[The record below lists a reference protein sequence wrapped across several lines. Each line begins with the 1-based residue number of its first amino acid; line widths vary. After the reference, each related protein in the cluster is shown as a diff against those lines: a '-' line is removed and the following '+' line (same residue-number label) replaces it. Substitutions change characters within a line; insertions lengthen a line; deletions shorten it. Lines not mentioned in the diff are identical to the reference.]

1 MINEMRED
9 GYQVTELCAAF
20 ELSKSSYYAARKRPP
35 SKRAKENEV
44 IVSKIKEI
52 HEDRH
57 LKVYGSPRMT
67 TELQVEHGLSCSENR
82 VARLMAKN
90 GLQARY
96 KAAFRP
102 KTTTEDP
109 TQKASPNILANT
121 EPPSVPG
128 QVCVSDITYVA
139 TREGWLYL
147 AVVIDL
153 YSRAVV
159 GWSVA
164 ETMRTFLVT
173 SALAETMHTFL
184 VTSALAKAMSNLP
197 QGTRP
202 LFHSDRGCQYTSKA
216 FRKVIALYGLPQ
228 SMSAKGYCYGV
239 PRRMNGSSFNC
250 ARDGSLASRYRSAG
264 TGIKPPGAAVFRKG
278 MVVSDHGKGVLKTSG
293 RNQGDERKRTT
304 DHASKFP
311 LDVVRI
317 GGRSNS
323 KISPRET
330 CLLLGRQPV
339 YRWHDLDSGSCME
352 RGNLFSDAKGNPQA
366 VDPARENTNAENR
379 DGAARSSVEAS
390 VMEVERRCCIIQ
402 LETWDNLET
411 RRIS

>member
-67 TELQVEHGLSCSENR
+67 TELQEEHGLSCSENR

-102 KTTTEDP
+102 KTTTQDP

-121 EPPSVPG
+121 EPPSAPG

-159 GWSVA
+159 GWSV
-164 ETMRTFLVT
+164 
-173 SALAETMHTFL
+173 AETMHTFL

-228 SMSAKGYCYGV
+228 SMSAKGYCYDNAANESFFASLKRESF
-239 PRRMNGSSFNC
+239 PEDCCFDTKAKARRTIFDYLEVFYNDKRRHSSLGN
-250 ARDGSLASRYRSAG
+250 
-264 TGIKPPGAAVFRKG
+264 
-278 MVVSDHGKGVLKTSG
+278 VSPETFLNQHFQTQKTHL
-293 RNQGDERKRTT
+293 N
-304 DHASKFP
+304 
-311 LDVVRI
+311 
-317 GGRSNS
+317 
-323 KISPRET
+323 
-330 CLLLGRQPV
+330 
-339 YRWHDLDSGSCME
+339 
-352 RGNLFSDAKGNPQA
+352 
-366 VDPARENTNAENR
+366 
-379 DGAARSSVEAS
+379 
-390 VMEVERRCCIIQ
+390 
-402 LETWDNLET
+402 
-411 RRIS
+411 

>member
-1 MINEMRED
+1 MINEMREE

-67 TELQVEHGLSCSENR
+67 TVLQEEHGLSCSENR

-102 KTTTEDP
+102 KTTTQDP

-121 EPPSVPG
+121 EPPSAPG

-159 GWSVA
+159 GWSV
-164 ETMRTFLVT
+164 
-173 SALAETMHTFL
+173 AETMHTFL

-228 SMSAKGYCYGV
+228 SMSAKGYCYDNAANESFFASLKRESF
-239 PRRMNGSSFNC
+239 PEDCCFDTKAKARRTIFDYLEVFYNDKRRHSSLGN
-250 ARDGSLASRYRSAG
+250 
-264 TGIKPPGAAVFRKG
+264 
-278 MVVSDHGKGVLKTSG
+278 VSPKTFL
-293 RNQGDERKRTT
+293 NQHFQTQKT
-304 DHASKFP
+304 H
-311 LDVVRI
+311 L
-317 GGRSNS
+317 N
-323 KISPRET
+323 
-330 CLLLGRQPV
+330 
-339 YRWHDLDSGSCME
+339 
-352 RGNLFSDAKGNPQA
+352 
-366 VDPARENTNAENR
+366 
-379 DGAARSSVEAS
+379 
-390 VMEVERRCCIIQ
+390 
-402 LETWDNLET
+402 
-411 RRIS
+411 

>member
-1 MINEMRED
+1 MINEMREE

-20 ELSKSSYYAARKRPP
+20 EQSKSSYYAARKRPP

-67 TELQVEHGLSCSENR
+67 TELQEEHGLSCSENR

-102 KTTTEDP
+102 KTTTQDP

-121 EPPSVPG
+121 EPPSAPG

-159 GWSVA
+159 GWSV
-164 ETMRTFLVT
+164 
-173 SALAETMHTFL
+173 AETMHTFL

-228 SMSAKGYCYGV
+228 SMSAKGYCYDNAANESFFASLKRESF
-239 PRRMNGSSFNC
+239 PEDCCFDTKAKARRTIFDYLEVFYNDKRRHSSLGN
-250 ARDGSLASRYRSAG
+250 
-264 TGIKPPGAAVFRKG
+264 
-278 MVVSDHGKGVLKTSG
+278 VSPETFLNQHFQTQKTHL
-293 RNQGDERKRTT
+293 N
-304 DHASKFP
+304 
-311 LDVVRI
+311 
-317 GGRSNS
+317 
-323 KISPRET
+323 
-330 CLLLGRQPV
+330 
-339 YRWHDLDSGSCME
+339 
-352 RGNLFSDAKGNPQA
+352 
-366 VDPARENTNAENR
+366 
-379 DGAARSSVEAS
+379 
-390 VMEVERRCCIIQ
+390 
-402 LETWDNLET
+402 
-411 RRIS
+411 

>member
-67 TELQVEHGLSCSENR
+67 TELQEEHGLSCSENR

-102 KTTTEDP
+102 KTTTQDP

-121 EPPSVPG
+121 EPPSAPG

-164 ETMRTFLVT
+164 ETM
-173 SALAETMHTFL
+173 HTFL

-202 LFHSDRGCQYTSKA
+202 LFHSDRGCQYTSKEI
-216 FRKVIALYGLPQ
+216 RKVIALYGQPQ
-228 SMSAKGYCYGV
+228 SMSAKGYCYDNAANESFFASLKRESF
-239 PRRMNGSSFNC
+239 PEDCCFDTKAKARRTIFDYLEVFYNDKRRHSSLGN
-250 ARDGSLASRYRSAG
+250 
-264 TGIKPPGAAVFRKG
+264 
-278 MVVSDHGKGVLKTSG
+278 VSPETFLNQHFQTQKTHL
-293 RNQGDERKRTT
+293 N
-304 DHASKFP
+304 
-311 LDVVRI
+311 
-317 GGRSNS
+317 
-323 KISPRET
+323 
-330 CLLLGRQPV
+330 
-339 YRWHDLDSGSCME
+339 
-352 RGNLFSDAKGNPQA
+352 
-366 VDPARENTNAENR
+366 
-379 DGAARSSVEAS
+379 
-390 VMEVERRCCIIQ
+390 
-402 LETWDNLET
+402 
-411 RRIS
+411 

>member
-1 MINEMRED
+1 MINEMREE

-20 ELSKSSYYAARKRPP
+20 EQSKRSYYAARKRPP

-102 KTTTEDP
+102 KTTTQDP

-121 EPPSVPG
+121 EPPSAPG

-164 ETMRTFLVT
+164 ETM
-173 SALAETMHTFL
+173 HTFL

-202 LFHSDRGCQYTSKA
+202 LFHSDRGCQYTSKE
-216 FRKVIALYGLPQ
+216 FRKVIALYGQPQ
-228 SMSAKGYCYGV
+228 SMSAKGYCYDNAAKESFFASLKRESF
-239 PRRMNGSSFNC
+239 PEDCCFDTKAKARRTIFDYLEVFYNDKRRHSSLGN
-250 ARDGSLASRYRSAG
+250 
-264 TGIKPPGAAVFRKG
+264 
-278 MVVSDHGKGVLKTSG
+278 VSPETFLNQHFQTQKTHL
-293 RNQGDERKRTT
+293 N
-304 DHASKFP
+304 
-311 LDVVRI
+311 
-317 GGRSNS
+317 
-323 KISPRET
+323 
-330 CLLLGRQPV
+330 
-339 YRWHDLDSGSCME
+339 
-352 RGNLFSDAKGNPQA
+352 
-366 VDPARENTNAENR
+366 
-379 DGAARSSVEAS
+379 
-390 VMEVERRCCIIQ
+390 
-402 LETWDNLET
+402 
-411 RRIS
+411 